1 VDQLLEETIMKKL
14 AIIAFAAFASSAFAT
29 QPFFWGGSGG
39 GSQNGPCE
47 TCPQID
53 IKGPSVQTV
62 SATFS
67 TFGNEGYN
75 GGNAQQNVSSNSG
88 NVLVTAPSTQT
99 TTAFGAAVTNK
110 ADGNN
115 AYASQNLSSN
125 VGKVNIASMSMQ
137 TTALTSSVV
146 FNKAGAN
153 SKAVQ
158 NLATNNGCVAC
169 K

>member
-1 VDQLLEETIMKKL
+1 MKKL
-14 AIIAFAAFASSAFAT
+14 AIIALATVASSAFAFNWGVT
-29 QPFFWGGSGG
+29 PQP
-39 GSQNGPCE
+39 QPNAPCE

-62 SATFS
+62 SAKFS

-88 NVLVTAPSTQT
+88 NVLVNAPSTQT
-99 TTAFGAAVTNK
+99 TTAFGSAVLNS
-110 ADGNN
+110 ANGNN
-115 AYASQNLSSN
+115 AYASQNISTN
-125 VGKVNIASMSMQ
+125 VGKVNIAASSTQMTSL
-137 TTALTSSVV
+137 TASVV
-146 FNKAGAN
+146 YNKAGAN

-158 NLATNNGCVAC
+158 NLASNNGCIAC